1 MQGPTLPDRAHPM
14 TALLHPADKAH
25 STASSDKPDTLGW
38 YLVHTKPRLEEVAL
52 THLERQ
58 DFECYLPKMEVEK
71 IKRGKAAMVS
81 EPMFARYLFVR
92 LDTSVHGQSWSPIR
106 STQGVSRLVR
116 FGMQPAKVDAQLV
129 DLLRRREQA
138 LPAER
143 LFTPGEQVQVA
154 QGPFAGIEAIYQAT
168 DAEHRSMILI
178 EILSKTVSL
187 KIDTAA
193 LRKMG

>member
-1 MQGPTLPDRAHPM
+1 M
-14 TALLHPADKAH
+14 TALLDPADYAH
-25 STASSDKPDTLGW
+25 GADNSDQPDTLGW

-58 DFECYLPKMEVEK
+58 AFECYLPRMWVEK
-71 IKRGKAAMVS
+71 IRRGKASMAN

-92 LDTSVHGQSWSPIR
+92 LDTSVHGQSWAPIR

-116 FGMQPAKVDAQLV
+116 FGMLPAKVDAKLV
-129 DLLRRREQA
+129 DLLHSREQS

-143 LFTPGEQVQVA
+143 LFTPGEQVQVT
-154 QGPFAGIEAIYQAT
+154 QGPFAGIEAIYQTT

-178 EILSKTVSL
+178 AILSKTVSL

>member
-1 MQGPTLPDRAHPM
+1 M
-14 TALLHPADKAH
+14 
-25 STASSDKPDTLGW
+25 W
-38 YLVHTKPRLEEVAL
+38 
-52 THLERQ
+52 
-58 DFECYLPKMEVEK
+58 VEK
-71 IKRGKAAMVS
+71 IRRGKAAMAN
-81 EPMFARYLFVR
+81 EPMFPRYLFVR
-92 LDTSVHGQSWSPIR
+92 LDTSDQGQSWAPIR

-116 FGMQPAKVDAQLV
+116 FGTQPAKADAQLV
-129 DLLRRREQA
+129 DMLRSREQA

-154 QGPFAGIEAIYQAT
+154 QGPFAGIEAIYQTT

-178 EILSKTVSL
+178 DILSKTVSL

>member
-1 MQGPTLPDRAHPM
+1 LPDRFRPM
-14 TALLHPADKAH
+14 TELPHPIK
-25 STASSDKPDTLGW
+25 SPNSPNKPNTVGW
-38 YLVHTKPRLEEVAL
+38 YLVHTKPRLEEAAL

-58 DFECYLPKMEVEK
+58 AYECYLPRMWVEK
-71 IKRGKAAMVS
+71 IRRGKAAMAN

-92 LDTSVHGQSWSPIR
+92 LDTSDQGQSWAPIR

-116 FGMQPAKVDAQLV
+116 FGTQPAKADAQLV
-129 DLLRRREQA
+129 DMLRSREQA

-154 QGPFAGIEAIYQAT
+154 QGPFAGIEAIYQTT

-178 EILSKTVSL
+178 DILSKTVSL

>member
-1 MQGPTLPDRAHPM
+1 M
-14 TALLHPADKAH
+14 TALPLPIQHPD
-25 STASSDKPDTLGW
+25 SPDSRDPPDSVGW

-58 DFECYLPKMEVEK
+58 AYECYLPKMWVEK
-71 IKRGKAAMVS
+71 VRRGKAHMAS
-81 EPMFARYLFVR
+81 EPMFSRYLFVR

-129 DLLRRREQA
+129 DLLRKREQS

-143 LFTPGEQVQVA
+143 LFAPGEQVQVA
-154 QGPFAGIEAIYQAT
+154 QGPFAGIEAIYQTT
-168 DAEHRSMILI
+168 DAEHRSLILI
-178 EILSKTVSL
+178 DILSKTVSL
-187 KIDTAA
+187 HIDTAA